1 MMETELRITDL
12 RMSDLGRYYCIYF
25 NPHGHLNR
33 SIILE
38 RGDGKNEIKNCLWWR
53 SGPILKRNATLGI
66 RYTFHIPFT
75 IKNNISKK
83 CRSLG
88 FT

>member
-1 MMETELRITDL
+1 MTDSSPL
-12 RMSDLGRYYCIYF
+12 CTCLAGVLPWMGARAARRFIRFPNINIYSPHAMAD
-25 NPHGHLNR
+25 NP
-33 SIILE
+33 
-38 RGDGKNEIKNCLWWR
+38 
-53 SGPILKRNATLGI
+53 LKRNATLGI